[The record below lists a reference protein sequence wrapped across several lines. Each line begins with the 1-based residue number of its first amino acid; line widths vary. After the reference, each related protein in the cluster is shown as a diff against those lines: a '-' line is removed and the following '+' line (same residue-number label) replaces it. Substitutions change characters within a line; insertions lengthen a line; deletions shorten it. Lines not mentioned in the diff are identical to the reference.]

1 MVLRSLAFQKEQEM
15 RMSKNW
21 TKLLIACGLFVM
33 LGALARPT
41 KASGVSADTI
51 ALFPKDTGELGYVD
65 LKKARG
71 EKWFP
76 ALREQ
81 ILPERFRQFEKF
93 LASAGVDPNSQV
105 DELVW
110 GLVPDVMTK
119 NDKGVSTDV
128 PSSEQTV
135 GIAMGSFNP
144 ETTEAYFKQQ
154 GLATAKIETYTL
166 FAFGSGSGGGD
177 IYFFFLDS
185 SKAVFGH
192 KPLLE
197 KLLNIRLGKE
207 DGLLRNEQMYN
218 LINEVNGSSVV
229 WAVLDPGYTR
239 LAMNQLAPEVQ
250 QFPESAALVQRMQA
264 MIITA
269 TAGSGVD
276 SKFQA
281 VCGSTQDA
289 NTLSQLMAAGMLYK
303 KYEASK
309 DNPELAQLLD
319 QANVSPSGD
328 RVVIALSVSDDQM
341 TSLIRRNTFAFKM

>member
-1 MVLRSLAFQKEQEM
+1 MWI
-15 RMSKNW
+15 SKNW
-21 TKLLIACGLFVM
+21 MRALAACALM
-33 LGALARPT
+33 MMMAALARPA
-41 KASGVSADTI
+41 KAGGVSADTI
-51 ALFPKDTGELGYVD
+51 ALFPKSTGELGYVD

-81 ILPERFRQFEKF
+81 ILPDRFKQFEKF
-93 LASAGVDPNSQV
+93 LAGAGVDPNSQV

-110 GLVPDVMTK
+110 GLVAESTAKD
-119 NDKGVSTDV
+119 DKGTSTGV
-128 PSSEQTV
+128 PSSEQTI
-135 GIAMGSFNP
+135 GIAMGNYNP
-144 ETTEAYFKQQ
+144 DSTEAYFKQQ
-154 GLATAKIETYTL
+154 NLAISKIENYTL
-166 FAFGSGSGGGD
+166 FAFGSGADSGD
-177 IYFFFLDS
+177 LCFFFLDS
-185 SKAVFGH
+185 SKAVFGQ
-192 KPLLE
+192 KALLE
-197 KLLNIRLGKE
+197 KVLNIRTGKE

-218 LINEVNGSSVV
+218 LINEVNGSYVV

-239 LAMNQLAPEVQ
+239 LAMSQLAPEVQ
-250 QFPESAALVQRMQA
+250 QFPDSAALVQRMQA

-289 NTLSQLMAAGMLYK
+289 NTLSQLMAAGLLYK
-303 KYEASK
+303 KYQASK
-309 DNPELAQLLD
+309 DNPDLAQLLD

-341 TSLIRRNTFAFKM
+341 SSLIRRNTFAFKM

>member
-1 MVLRSLAFQKEQEM
+1 M
-15 RMSKNW
+15 RMKGNLQRMAAACA
-21 TKLLIACGLFVM
+21 LLAL
-33 LGALARPT
+33 LGFLAGPAR
-41 KASGVSADTI
+41 ASGGVSADTV
-51 ALFPKDTGELGYVD
+51 ALFPKDTGEIGYVD
-65 LKKARG
+65 LKKARS

-81 ILPERFRQFEKF
+81 ILPDRFKQFEKF

-110 GLVPDVMTK
+110 GLVPDSTAK
-119 NDKGVSTDV
+119 NDKGVSTGV
-128 PSSEQTV
+128 PSSEMTV
-135 GIAMGSFNP
+135 GIAMGNYNP

-154 GLATAKIETYTL
+154 NLSTTKNGSYTL
-166 FAFGSGSGGGD
+166 FAFGSGSGATD
-177 IYFFFLDS
+177 LYFFFLDS
-185 SKAVFGH
+185 TKAVFGH

-197 KLLNIRLGKE
+197 KLLDIRLGKE
-207 DGLLRNEQMYN
+207 DGLLRNDLMYG

-239 LAMNQLAPEVQ
+239 LAMGQLAPEVQ
-250 QFPESAALVQRMQA
+250 QFPEAAALVQRMQA

-269 TAGSGVD
+269 TASSGVD

-281 VCGSTQDA
+281 VCASPQDA
-289 NTLSQLMAAGMLYK
+289 NTLSQLLAAGLLYK
-303 KYEASK
+303 KYQASK
-309 DNPELAQLLD
+309 DNPDLAQLLD
-319 QANVSPSGD
+319 QTSVTPSGD

>member
-1 MVLRSLAFQKEQEM
+1 MRNSIRFVAACACLTMVA
-15 RMSKNW
+15 
-21 TKLLIACGLFVM
+21 
-33 LGALARPT
+33 ALARPA

-51 ALFPKDTGELGYVD
+51 ALFPKNTGELGYVD

-81 ILPERFRQFEKF
+81 ILPDRFKQFEKF

-110 GLVPDVMTK
+110 GLVPESTQKD
-119 NDKGVSTDV
+119 DKGAATEV
-128 PSSEQTV
+128 PSSEMTV

-154 GLATAKIETYTL
+154 SLPTTQIDMYTL
-166 FAFGSGSGGGD
+166 FAFGSGSGASD
-177 IYFFFLDS
+177 LYFFFLDS

-197 KLLNIRLGKE
+197 KLLDIHAGKL
-207 DGLLRNEQMYN
+207 DGLIRNDQMYN

-239 LAMNQLAPEVQ
+239 LAMGQLAPEVQ
-250 QFPESAALVQRMQA
+250 QFPEAAALVQRMQA

-269 TAGSGVD
+269 TASSGVD
-276 SKFQA
+276 AKFQA

-289 NTLSQLMAAGMLYK
+289 NTLSQLMSAGLLLK
-303 KYEASK
+303 KYQASK
-309 DNPELAQLLD
+309 DNPDLAALLD
-319 QANVSPSGD
+319 QANVTPSGD
-328 RVVIALSVSDDQM
+328 RVVIGLTVSDDQM
-341 TSLIRRNTFAFKM
+341 TSLIQRNTFSLKM

>member
-1 MVLRSLAFQKEQEM
+1 M
-15 RMSKNW
+15 RMRKYL
-21 TKLLIACGLFVM
+21 TRIVAACALLVLVAAM
-33 LGALARPT
+33 ARPV
-41 KASGVSADTI
+41 KASGVGADTI
-51 ALFPKDTGELGYVD
+51 ALFPKDTGEIGYVD

-81 ILPERFRQFEKF
+81 ILPDRFKQFEKF
-93 LASAGVDPNSQV
+93 LASAGVDPNTQV

-110 GLVPDVMTK
+110 GLVPDEMAK

-128 PSSEQTV
+128 PSSELTV
-135 GIAMGSFNP
+135 GIAMGNYNP

-154 GLATAKIETYTL
+154 GLAITKIETYTL
-166 FAFGSGSGGGD
+166 FAFGSGSGSGD
-177 IYFFFLDS
+177 LYFFFLDS

-197 KLLNIRLGKE
+197 KLLQIRQGRE
-207 DGLLRNEQMYN
+207 DGLLRNQQMYN
-218 LINEVNGSSVV
+218 LINEVNGSGVV

-239 LAMNQLAPEVQ
+239 LAMSQLAPEVQ
-250 QFPESAALVQRMQA
+250 QFPEAAALVQRMQA
-264 MIITA
+264 MVITA
-269 TAGSGVD
+269 TASSGVD

-281 VCGSTQDA
+281 VCASTQDA
-289 NTLSQLMAAGMLYK
+289 NTLSQLLAAGLLLK
-303 KYEASK
+303 KYQASK
-309 DNPELAQLLD
+309 DNPDLAQLMD
-319 QANVSPSGD
+319 QTNVTPSGD